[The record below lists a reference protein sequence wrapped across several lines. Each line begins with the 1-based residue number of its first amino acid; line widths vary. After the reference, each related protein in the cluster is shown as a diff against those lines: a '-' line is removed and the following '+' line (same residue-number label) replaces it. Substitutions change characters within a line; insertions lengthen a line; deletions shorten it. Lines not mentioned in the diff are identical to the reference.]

1 MQPLTKNELLPL
13 MKSGSPGDGN
23 LWDGRLIITPLLEES
38 QVGDVTIDLRLGT
51 DFLVAIQT
59 REPSVGVIPRKD
71 GSDLRPVETFF
82 QETHRDFGDRFLIYP
97 GQLVLANTFE
107 YVRIPSNIFG
117 FLISRSSLNRLGITI
132 SSIIQPGYAATLTL
146 ELSNRSSNVVE
157 LVPGMRVVQVF
168 FFKTAG
174 EAIPKV
180 ARSKYLGLVKPMT
193 SELGRDPELSILE
206 QVFKQI

>member
-1 MQPLTKNELLPL
+1 MPPLTRDELLTL

-23 LWDGRLIITPLLEES
+23 LWDRRLIITPLLEES

-51 DFLVAIQT
+51 DFQVAIQT
-59 REPSVGVIPRKD
+59 REPSIGVIPRKD
-71 GSDLRPVETFF
+71 ENDLRPVETFF
-82 QETHRDFGDRFLIYP
+82 QETHRDFGERFLIYP

-107 YVRIPSNIFG
+107 YVRLPSNIFG

-157 LVPGMRVVQVF
+157 LVPGMRIVQVF
-168 FFKTAG
+168 FFKTAE
-174 EAIPKV
+174 EAVPKV
-180 ARSKYLGLVKPMT
+180 AQSKYLGLVEPMT
-193 SELGRDPELSILE
+193 SELGRDSELAIL
-206 QVFKQI
+206 KHMRRTI